1 MAEGELSWLPPGV
14 DITKPSA
21 ARVYDYYLGGA
32 CNLQVDRDFGKQVL
46 AVLPEAR
53 DFARLN
59 RAFLHRAVRW
69 LAEQGIRQFIDLGA
83 GVPTVGHT
91 HEIAQ
96 GVDPS
101 CRVVYI
107 DNEPVAVAH
116 SELLL
121 AGNDRA
127 TVLHADLREPEAVL
141 SSPLTRRL
149 IDFDQ
154 PMAIM
159 MLALLHFV
167 PDSDHP
173 AELIARYRSA
183 MAPGSYLVLSHAT
196 DEGVGERTERA
207 AAMYQNTINPATL
220 RTRAEITELMT
231 GFDILDPGVVFT
243 PQWRPERPADAED
256 PERALAL
263 AAVGR
268 KNSQDLGA

>member
-1 MAEGELSWLPPGV
+1 MADGELSWIPPGV

-32 CNLQVDRDFGKQVL
+32 CNLQVDREFAKQVL

-69 LAEQGIRQFIDLGA
+69 LARQGVRQFIDIGS

-96 GVDPS
+96 SVDPS
-101 CRVVYI
+101 CRVVYV

-121 AGNDRA
+121 ADNDRT
-127 TVLHADLREPEAVL
+127 TVLHADLRDPDAVL
-141 SSPLTRRL
+141 RSPTTREL

-154 PMAIM
+154 PVAVM

-167 PDSDHP
+167 PDTDDPSG
-173 AELIARYRSA
+173 IIGRYRSA

-196 DEGVGERTERA
+196 DEGVGQRTERA
-207 AAMYQNTINPATL
+207 ASMYKNTTNPANL
-220 RTRAEITELMT
+220 RTRARITELFA
-231 GFDILDPGVVFT
+231 GFDILEPGVVFT
-243 PQWRPERPADAED
+243 PQWRPESDADAED

-268 KNSQDLGA
+268 KIGD